1 MIDIIYSLLCHESPE
16 CIDNLID
23 NIYKY
28 NKNYQIKIVL
38 HLNKKLF
45 NNYSNEKVIINSI
58 FYDKNINHSSIIK
71 AHLENFNLIKNKELF
86 KFFIPLASN
95 CMFIKN
101 LNLDFKINFK
111 LNNYTCKDNH
121 LKNYHPSWG
130 INILKNEKLL
140 NFFKNNKIIL
150 HKRQHEGTILPFELI
165 NKIYDFIY
173 QNKLFD
179 LITFETK
186 FEEILLPTLEK
197 YFTNIF
203 MPQICKVYWKNQ
215 DYLPTIE
222 DINNELSNN
231 HIFIVKRIPRD
242 INHPIRKFINELT

>member
-1 MIDIIYSLLCHESPE
+1 MIDIIYSILCHESPE

-23 NIYKY
+23 NIYKF

-130 INILKNEKLL
+130 INILKNENLL
-140 NFFKNNKIIL
+140 NFF
-150 HKRQHEGTILPFELI
+150 
-165 NKIYDFIY
+165 
-173 QNKLFD
+173 
-179 LITFETK
+179 
-186 FEEILLPTLEK
+186 
-197 YFTNIF
+197 
-203 MPQICKVYWKNQ
+203 
-215 DYLPTIE
+215 
-222 DINNELSNN
+222 
-231 HIFIVKRIPRD
+231 
-242 INHPIRKFINELT
+242 